1 MASASACAPDTSV
14 SPTASPAV
22 RLPCAIPHL
31 ASTSDG
37 SRKASRRWAATSR
50 APSSASASEAGVA
63 SRHPGVAGRAMT
75 VRGLLDRPR
84 LQLTLVGGS
93 SGLDREIIWAHA
105 SDLPDPWDWLG
116 PSELLLTN
124 GTGISAQPAAQVHFA
139 ERLARTDAGGL
150 VIGLGRGGPPVAP
163 ELAERSCE
171 LDLPLLTV
179 PYSVRFSDIVRT
191 VARGGDPDQA
201 DSLGEVAQFYDLLR
215 LALAA
220 GDLGP
225 ATFDALGRQL
235 GLRLHL
241 VDAET
246 GTSVFEDETFV
257 PLGQALARSVAEHG
271 HAIPGLLRL
280 TRDGRG
286 DGDVC
291 ALAVAVPGEPMT
303 ALVVEPLGT
312 RLPSVAM
319 LQHVAI
325 AGAVQLAQ
333 IVSQRER
340 TRRDGGELLEQLLEA
355 RPARRPRPPDPSP
368 GGLDLAAAVL
378 AVLRPGT
385 AVAEDVLHRACSRAH
400 LPSLLV
406 RRDDLLHIAAPETA
420 MTGLL
425 LPLLAGLGCRA
436 GLSDVAGSAAR
447 MPDAAQEASWAL
459 GIAEADQVPMV
470 RYGNNAGLLLPR
482 TPAEADLL
490 ADRILGTLVAYDRMH
505 ATQYVATVRALVRAD
520 GSWQRA
526 AAELHVHKQTL
537 GYRLRT

>member
-1 MASASACAPDTSV
+1 
-14 SPTASPAV
+14 
-22 RLPCAIPHL
+22 
-31 ASTSDG
+31 
-37 SRKASRRWAATSR
+37 
-50 APSSASASEAGVA
+50 
-63 SRHPGVAGRAMT
+63 MT

-139 ERLARTDAGGL
+139 ERLARTDASGL
-150 VIGLGRGGPPVAP
+150 VIGLGTGGPPVSP

-436 GLSDVAGSAAR
+436 GLSDVVGSAAR

-537 GYRLRT
+537 GYRLRKIEELTGRGFSRIQHLAEWWCALQALDLLTGCRPDLTRRGRRLPGQEWRALGLAARTPCCAPCSCAE